1 MMGYFSRETVVLCR
15 LGGKRGRGA
24 SGGGEQTG
32 VERGGR
38 YDKIIWFIK
47 FINFLSLTFR
57 ASGLIQSERR
67 RANARNVSL
76 GTLDGGRFTYHLS

>member
-1 MMGYFSRETVVLCR
+1 MRGQAGEGGGG
-15 LGGKRGRGA
+15 GGKK
-24 SGGGEQTG
+24 GGG
-32 VERGGR
+32 

-57 ASGLIQSERR
+57 ASGLNQRR

>member
-1 MMGYFSRETVVLCR
+1 M
-15 LGGKRGRGA
+15 
-24 SGGGEQTG
+24 
-32 VERGGR
+32 ERGGR

-57 ASGLIQSERR
+57 ASGLNQSERR

-76 GTLDGGRFTYHLS
+76 GTLDGGRFTYHLVDKPNYDSNLSPLNSK

>member
-1 MMGYFSRETVVLCR
+1 MSI
-15 LGGKRGRGA
+15 GGQTGEGA
-24 SGGGEQTG
+24 SGGGGQ
-32 VERGGR
+32 GGKKGGG

-57 ASGLIQSERR
+57 ASGLNQSERR